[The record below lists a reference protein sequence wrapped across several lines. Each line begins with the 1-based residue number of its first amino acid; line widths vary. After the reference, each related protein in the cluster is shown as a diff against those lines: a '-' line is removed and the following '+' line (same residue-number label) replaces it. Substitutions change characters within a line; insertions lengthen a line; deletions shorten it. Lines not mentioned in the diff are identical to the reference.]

1 MNLDINAPMVEGV
14 SSVTNKKEE
23 HHTVNKDDS
32 YESYVNTTQID
43 KAKDELSGQAKGKS
57 EEVSKVFC
65 SLEENEEDVHL
76 RSSWRDERI
85 DDNESDDEDTEDEE
99 DWSDEDEEAAD
110 EWLRRQ
116 ELRERGLPEVLASL
130 PSTIRVSLVPETKED
145 KQRLEEKQRAELGR
159 SQSID
164 KITLSPLSGSVRRR
178 EEYRKKMSLQSQVS
192 SLEKGKRKFGERM
205 TLEEAGRADFDNG
218 QDYVDFLNSKLQNV
232 SIKMTR

>member
-14 SSVTNKKEE
+14 SSVTNKKKE

-85 DDNESDDEDTEDEE
+85 DDNESDDEDTEEEE
-99 DWSDEDEEAAD
+99 DWSDEDEE
-110 EWLRRQ
+110 WLRRQ
-116 ELRERGLPEVLASL
+116 ELRDRGLPEVLASL
-130 PSTIRVSLVPETKED
+130 PRLPVLVLRKVILVQD
-145 KQRLEEKQRAELGR
+145 KN
-159 SQSID
+159 SDPID
-164 KITLSPLSGSVRRR
+164 LTGNTVAGVNPLSQVFNTN
-178 EEYRKKMSLQSQVS
+178 SLYIHPQP
-192 SLEKGKRKFGERM
+192 FH
-205 TLEEAGRADFDNG
+205 
-218 QDYVDFLNSKLQNV
+218 
-232 SIKMTR
+232 